1 MPCTC
6 AVPLLPERAAAQPAA
21 SIALSPSRS
30 LTTTSSTP
38 SDSVMLRRV
47 YRPMAPAPP
56 ITTSRIR
63 TSGCSLVRSEAFSR
77 SRRRGSAPAS
87 TNRIG
92 CCTNRRTS
100 GGSVATTV
108 ADLLAIDEL
117 ALTLGAGAQAGY
129 VEQLAEAKLAALGLG
144 LGFAFE
150 ATPPAVVAAADR
162 AGFPVFEVPFEVPF
176 IAITE
181 ALFSRLVNEQ
191 YVLLQRAGTVQQT
204 LSRLLL
210 EGAGL
215 DALLGAYARMT
226 GTRGLLFDL
235 HGEVVAAAP
244 GAGAVLRP
252 RAVWA
257 EIQSLRPEG
266 NEFSMSLSDEIGSR
280 SLLPILVGG
289 SPAAFLV
296 LHRED
301 RPEPFHQV
309 VVHHLA
315 TAIALELAKAQAVAR
330 TERRLVG
337 DFLDALLEG
346 ELSGDETRRRLRF
359 LGLGQAPAVAVL
371 VARAAPA
378 ERTRVAPDGATEA
391 LRRLVED
398 RLSRKPGPYVASVH
412 DDLVVALFEAG
423 DPAAARAT
431 AEAVAEGVLARGVAA
446 RFGLGTPASD
456 PPTLRRTYQEARF
469 ALAAA
474 ATVEVPAATGPGGPP
489 VSRVASVE
497 DLGSHRLL
505 LALQED
511 AALEALSRGLLA
523 PLRAY
528 DQRQHGDLVASLR
541 TFLEH
546 NGNWEAAARALAVH
560 RHTLRYRIRRVAELT
575 GRDLESAADRV
586 EFWLAL
592 QAADVLG
599 GRGRGR
605 D

>member
-1 MPCTC
+1 
-6 AVPLLPERAAAQPAA
+6 
-21 SIALSPSRS
+21 
-30 LTTTSSTP
+30 
-38 SDSVMLRRV
+38 
-47 YRPMAPAPP
+47 
-56 ITTSRIR
+56 
-63 TSGCSLVRSEAFSR
+63 
-77 SRRRGSAPAS
+77 
-87 TNRIG
+87 
-92 CCTNRRTS
+92 
-100 GGSVATTV
+100 VATTV

-117 ALTLGAGAQAGY
+117 ALTLVAGGQGVSMPIRWAHVSELKDPTRFLRGGEVLLTTGLGMRGGPGAQAGY
-129 VEQLAEAKLAALGLG
+129 VEQLAEARLAALGLG
-144 LGFAFE
+144 LGFAFKV
-150 ATPPAVVAAADR
+150 TPPAVVAAADR

-244 GAGAVLRP
+244 GAGALLQP
-252 RAVWA
+252 RAVWT
-257 EIQSLRPEG
+257 EIQTLRPEG

-289 SPAAFLV
+289 SPAGFLV
-296 LHRED
+296 LHREE

-359 LGLGQAPAVAVL
+359 LGLGQSPAVAVL

-378 ERTRVAPDGATEA
+378 PGPTPAAPDGATEA

-412 DDLVVALFEAG
+412 DDLVVALFEAV
-423 DPAAARAT
+423 DPAAARVS
-431 AEAVAEGVLARGVAA
+431 AEAVAEGVQARGVAA

-456 PPTLRRTYQEARF
+456 PPALRRAYQEARF

-474 ATVEVPAATGPGGPP
+474 ATVEVPTGTGGPQ
-489 VSRVASVE
+489 VGRVASVE

-575 GRDLESAADRV
+575 GRDLDSAADRV

-605 D
+605 A

>member
-1 MPCTC
+1 
-6 AVPLLPERAAAQPAA
+6 
-21 SIALSPSRS
+21 
-30 LTTTSSTP
+30 
-38 SDSVMLRRV
+38 
-47 YRPMAPAPP
+47 
-56 ITTSRIR
+56 
-63 TSGCSLVRSEAFSR
+63 
-77 SRRRGSAPAS
+77 
-87 TNRIG
+87 
-92 CCTNRRTS
+92 
-100 GGSVATTV
+100 VATTV

-117 ALTLGAGAQAGY
+117 ALTLVAGKQGVSRPIRWAHVSELKDPTRFLRGGEVLLTTGLGMRGGPRGQARY

-144 LGFAFE
+144 LGFAFKT
-150 ATPPAVVAAADR
+150 TPAAVLAAADR

-226 GTRGLLFDL
+226 GTRALLFDL

-244 GAGAVLRP
+244 GASAVLRP

-257 EIQSLRPEG
+257 EIQTLRPEG
-266 NEFSMSLSDEIGSR
+266 NEFSMSLSDEVGSR

-289 SPAAFLV
+289 STAGFLV
-296 LHRED
+296 LHREE

-359 LGLGQAPAVAVL
+359 LGLGQSPAVAVL

-378 ERTRVAPDGATEA
+378 PEPPLGAADGATEA

-431 AEAVAEGVLARGVAA
+431 AEAVADGVLARGVAA

-456 PPTLRRTYQEARF
+456 PPALRRTYQEARF

-474 ATVEVPAATGPGGPP
+474 ATVELPAAATEGAPRGAP
-489 VSRVASVE
+489 VGRVASVE

-546 NGNWEAAARALAVH
+546 NGNWEAAARALGVH

-575 GRDLESAADRV
+575 GRNLESAADRV

-605 D
+605 A

>member
-1 MPCTC
+1 
-6 AVPLLPERAAAQPAA
+6 
-21 SIALSPSRS
+21 
-30 LTTTSSTP
+30 
-38 SDSVMLRRV
+38 
-47 YRPMAPAPP
+47 
-56 ITTSRIR
+56 
-63 TSGCSLVRSEAFSR
+63 
-77 SRRRGSAPAS
+77 
-87 TNRIG
+87 
-92 CCTNRRTS
+92 
-100 GGSVATTV
+100 VATTV

-117 ALTLGAGAQAGY
+117 ALTLVAGGQGTGRPIRWAHVSELKDPTRFLRGGEVLLTTGLGMRGGARAQAGY

-235 HGEVVAAAP
+235 HGEVVAAVP
-244 GAGAVLRP
+244 GAGAALRP

-257 EIQSLRPEG
+257 EIQALRPEG

-289 SPAAFLV
+289 SPAGFLV

-359 LGLGQAPAVAVL
+359 LGLGQSPAVAVL
-371 VARAAPA
+371 VARAEPGGSAPEPAPA
-378 ERTRVAPDGATEA
+378 AQDGATEA

-398 RLSRKPGPYVASVH
+398 RLSRRPGPYVASVH
-412 DDLVVALFEAG
+412 DDLVVALFQAG
-423 DPAAARAT
+423 DPAGARAT

-446 RFGLGTPASD
+446 RFGLGTPAGD
-456 PPTLRRTYQEARF
+456 PPALRRTYQEARF

-474 ATVEVPAATGPGGPP
+474 ATVEAGAAPGGSGGPRGGPP

-546 NGNWEAAARALAVH
+546 NGNWEAAARALGVH

-605 D
+605 G

>member
-1 MPCTC
+1 
-6 AVPLLPERAAAQPAA
+6 
-21 SIALSPSRS
+21 
-30 LTTTSSTP
+30 
-38 SDSVMLRRV
+38 
-47 YRPMAPAPP
+47 
-56 ITTSRIR
+56 
-63 TSGCSLVRSEAFSR
+63 
-77 SRRRGSAPAS
+77 
-87 TNRIG
+87 
-92 CCTNRRTS
+92 
-100 GGSVATTV
+100 VATTV
-108 ADLLAIDEL
+108 ADLIAIDEL
-117 ALTLGAGAQAGY
+117 ALTLVAGGQGTGRPIRWAHVSELKDPTRFLRGGEVLLTTGLGMRGGARAQAGY
-129 VEQLAEAKLAALGLG
+129 VGQLAEAKLAALGLG

-235 HGEVVAAAP
+235 HGEVVAAVP
-244 GAGAVLRP
+244 GAGAALRP

-257 EIQSLRPEG
+257 EIQALRPEG

-289 SPAAFLV
+289 SPAGFLV

-346 ELSGDETRRRLRF
+346 ELSGDETSRRLRF
-359 LGLGQAPAVAVL
+359 LGLGQSPAVAVL
-371 VARAAPA
+371 VARAEPGGSAPERAPA
-378 ERTRVAPDGATEA
+378 AQDGATEA

-398 RLSRKPGPYVASVH
+398 RLSRRPGPYAASVH

-423 DPAAARAT
+423 DPAAARAA

-446 RFGLGTPASD
+446 RFGLGTPAGD
-456 PPTLRRTYQEARF
+456 PPALRRTYQEARF

-474 ATVEVPAATGPGGPP
+474 ATVEAPSGTG
-489 VSRVASVE
+489 RVASVE

-546 NGNWEAAARALAVH
+546 NGNWEAAARALGVH

-605 D
+605 G

>member
-1 MPCTC
+1 
-6 AVPLLPERAAAQPAA
+6 LYE
-21 SIALSPSRS
+21 
-30 LTTTSSTP
+30 
-38 SDSVMLRRV
+38 
-47 YRPMAPAPP
+47 
-56 ITTSRIR
+56 
-63 TSGCSLVRSEAFSR
+63 
-77 SRRRGSAPAS
+77 SAHL
-87 TNRIG
+87 
-92 CCTNRRTS
+92 
-100 GGSVATTV
+100 GGFVATTV

-117 ALTLGAGAQAGY
+117 ALTLVAGGQGVSRPIRWAHVSELKDPTRFLRGGEVLLTTGLGMRGGPKAQAGY
-129 VEQLAEAKLAALGLG
+129 VEQLAEARLAALGLG
-144 LGFAFE
+144 LGFAFKV
-150 ATPPAVVAAADR
+150 TPPAVVAAADR

-226 GTRGLLFDL
+226 GTKGLLFDL

-244 GAGAVLRP
+244 GAGALLQP
-252 RAVWA
+252 RAVWT
-257 EIQSLRPEG
+257 EIQTLRPEG

-289 SPAAFLV
+289 SPAGFLV

-359 LGLGQAPAVAVL
+359 LGLGRSPAVAVL
-371 VARAAPA
+371 VARGAAAPA
-378 ERTRVAPDGATEA
+378 PGPTLAAPDGATEA

-456 PPTLRRTYQEARF
+456 PPALRRAYQEARF

-474 ATVEVPAATGPGGPP
+474 ATVEVPTAPEGSP
-489 VSRVASVE
+489 VGRVASVE

-575 GRDLESAADRV
+575 GRDLDSAADRV

-605 D
+605 A

>member
-1 MPCTC
+1 M
-6 AVPLLPERAAAQPAA
+6 
-21 SIALSPSRS
+21 
-30 LTTTSSTP
+30 
-38 SDSVMLRRV
+38 
-47 YRPMAPAPP
+47 
-56 ITTSRIR
+56 
-63 TSGCSLVRSEAFSR
+63 
-77 SRRRGSAPAS
+77 
-87 TNRIG
+87 
-92 CCTNRRTS
+92 
-100 GGSVATTV
+100 ATTV

-117 ALTLGAGAQAGY
+117 ALTLVAGKQGVSRPIRWAHVSELKDPTRFLRGGEVLLTTGLGMRGGPGGQAGY
-129 VEQLAEAKLAALGLG
+129 VEQLAEARLAALGLG
-144 LGFAFE
+144 LGFAFKT
-150 ATPPAVVAAADR
+150 TPPAVIAAADR

-226 GTRGLLFDL
+226 GTRALLFDL
-235 HGEVVAAAP
+235 HGEVAAAAP
-244 GAGAVLRP
+244 GAAAVLRP

-257 EIQSLRPEG
+257 EIQALRPEG

-289 SPAAFLV
+289 SPAGFLV

-346 ELSGDETRRRLRF
+346 ELSADETRRRLRF
-359 LGLGQAPAVAVL
+359 LGLGHSPAVAVL
-371 VARAAPA
+371 VARAAAAPQRPLA
-378 ERTRVAPDGATEA
+378 APDGATEA

-431 AEAVAEGVLARGVAA
+431 AEAVAEGVLAKGVAA
-446 RFGLGTPASD
+446 RFGLGTPAGD
-456 PPTLRRTYQEARF
+456 PPALRRTYQEARF

-474 ATVEVPAATGPGGPP
+474 ATVEVPTATGPGGPP

-599 GRGRGR
+599 GRGGR
-605 D
+605 PA

>member
-1 MPCTC
+1 
-6 AVPLLPERAAAQPAA
+6 
-21 SIALSPSRS
+21 
-30 LTTTSSTP
+30 
-38 SDSVMLRRV
+38 
-47 YRPMAPAPP
+47 
-56 ITTSRIR
+56 
-63 TSGCSLVRSEAFSR
+63 
-77 SRRRGSAPAS
+77 
-87 TNRIG
+87 
-92 CCTNRRTS
+92 
-100 GGSVATTV
+100 VATTV

-117 ALTLGAGAQAGY
+117 ALTLVAGGQGTGRPIRWAHVSELKDPTRFLRGGEVLLTTGLGMRGGARAQAAY
-129 VEQLAEAKLAALGLG
+129 VEQLAAASLAALGLG
-144 LGFAFE
+144 LGFAFQ

-226 GTRGLLFDL
+226 GTRGMLFDL

-244 GAGAVLRP
+244 RAGAVLRP

-257 EIQSLRPEG
+257 EIQALRPEG
-266 NEFSMSLSDEIGSR
+266 NEFSMSLSDEIGNR

-289 SPAAFLV
+289 SPAGFLV

-359 LGLGQAPAVAVL
+359 LGLGQSPAVAVL
-371 VARAAPA
+371 VARAAADGTPTA
-378 ERTRVAPDGATEA
+378 ADGATEA

-431 AEAVAEGVLARGVAA
+431 AEAVAEGVLAKGVAA
-446 RFGLGTPASD
+446 SFGLGTPAGD
-456 PPTLRRTYQEARF
+456 PPALRRTYQEARF

-474 ATVEVPAATGPGGPP
+474 ATVDAGAAVPDPGGSGGPRGGPP

-541 TFLEH
+541 AFLTH
-546 NGNWEAAARALAVH
+546 NGNWEAAARALGVH

-605 D
+605 G

>member
-1 MPCTC
+1 
-6 AVPLLPERAAAQPAA
+6 
-21 SIALSPSRS
+21 
-30 LTTTSSTP
+30 
-38 SDSVMLRRV
+38 
-47 YRPMAPAPP
+47 
-56 ITTSRIR
+56 
-63 TSGCSLVRSEAFSR
+63 
-77 SRRRGSAPAS
+77 
-87 TNRIG
+87 
-92 CCTNRRTS
+92 
-100 GGSVATTV
+100 VATTV

-117 ALTLGAGAQAGY
+117 ALTLVAGKQGVSRPIRWAHVSELKDPTRFLRGGEVLLTTGLGMRGGPGGQAGY
-129 VEQLAEAKLAALGLG
+129 VEQLAQARLAALGLG
-144 LGFAFE
+144 LGFAFKT
-150 ATPPAVVAAADR
+150 TPPAVMAAADR

-226 GTRGLLFDL
+226 GTRALLFDL
-235 HGEVVAAAP
+235 HGEVAAAAP
-244 GAGAVLRP
+244 GAAAVLRP

-257 EIQSLRPEG
+257 EIQALRPEG

-289 SPAAFLV
+289 SPAGFLV

-346 ELSGDETRRRLRF
+346 ELSADETRRRLRF
-359 LGLGQAPAVAVL
+359 LGLGHSPAVAVL
-371 VARAAPA
+371 VARAPGGVRGTAGGFPGASGAPQRPLA
-378 ERTRVAPDGATEA
+378 APDGATEA

-431 AEAVAEGVLARGVAA
+431 ADAVAEGVLARGVAA
-446 RFGLGTPASD
+446 RFGLGTPAAD
-456 PPTLRRTYQEARF
+456 PTALRRTYQEARF

-474 ATVEVPAATGPGGPP
+474 ATVEATAAATA
-489 VSRVASVE
+489 RVASVE

-546 NGNWEAAARALAVH
+546 NGNWEAAARALGVH

-599 GRGRGR
+599 GRHRGHA
-605 D
+605 

>member
-1 MPCTC
+1 
-6 AVPLLPERAAAQPAA
+6 
-21 SIALSPSRS
+21 
-30 LTTTSSTP
+30 
-38 SDSVMLRRV
+38 
-47 YRPMAPAPP
+47 
-56 ITTSRIR
+56 
-63 TSGCSLVRSEAFSR
+63 
-77 SRRRGSAPAS
+77 
-87 TNRIG
+87 
-92 CCTNRRTS
+92 
-100 GGSVATTV
+100 VATTV

-117 ALTLGAGAQAGY
+117 ALTLVAGDQGVSRPIRWAHVSELKDPTRFLRGGEVLLTTGLGMRGGQGAQAGY
-129 VEQLAEAKLAALGLG
+129 VEQLAEARLAALGLG
-144 LGFAFE
+144 LGFAFKV
-150 ATPPAVVAAADR
+150 TPPAVVAAADR

-244 GAGAVLRP
+244 GAGALLQP
-252 RAVWA
+252 RALWT
-257 EIQSLRPEG
+257 EIQTLRPEG

-289 SPAAFLV
+289 SPAGFLV

-359 LGLGQAPAVAVL
+359 LGLGRSPAVAVL
-371 VARAAPA
+371 VARAPGGVRGTPGGFPGALGAPA
-378 ERTRVAPDGATEA
+378 PRPTLAAPDGATEA

-456 PPTLRRTYQEARF
+456 PPALRRAYQEARF

-474 ATVEVPAATGPGGPP
+474 ATVEVPAAPGGAP
-489 VSRVASVE
+489 VGRVASVE

-546 NGNWEAAARALAVH
+546 NGNWEAAARALVVH

-575 GRDLESAADRV
+575 GRDLDSAADRV
-586 EFWLAL
+586 EVWLAL

-605 D
+605 T